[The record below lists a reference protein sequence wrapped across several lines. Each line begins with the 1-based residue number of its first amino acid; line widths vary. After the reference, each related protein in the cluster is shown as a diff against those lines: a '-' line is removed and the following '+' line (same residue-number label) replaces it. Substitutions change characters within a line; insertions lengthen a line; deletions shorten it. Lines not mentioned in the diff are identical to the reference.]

1 MPLCPQITNTP
12 ITVVLNSDFTVTSVI
27 PVLPATTIQVNAAIS
42 DAAAAS
48 AAAAAAAAVA
58 ATAVQTSANTI
69 VNASNQLTAI
79 NGNGITVYAG
89 SSPTSG
95 ARVVLNSSGLAGFNT
110 GGSATFAISASSGTV
125 EVTGGILSGGSITGT
140 SINVPSVASP
150 AFSVDALGAVV
161 ASNANIT
168 GTINSNAG
176 NIAGFT
182 LSSGVISAP
191 SSSLN
196 IYSNGTIQ
204 GGNSQ
209 TIFYGFANI
218 GGGTAGSERLIVTG
232 NSSFD
237 GTIVTTGA
245 ATINGELRAVFGQAN
260 PVTNAANVWISSTG
274 QIRRTTASS
283 ARYKENITDLRDV
296 AELDPKKLLKIP
308 VRAFSYKNDSIVAGD
323 DRAGILI
330 PGLIAEEVD
339 AIYPLAA
346 DYSNGQVENIND
358 RAILVNL
365 LALVQDLYK
374 EIATLKG
381 E

>member
-1 MPLCPQITNTP
+1 M
-12 ITVVLNSDFTVTSVI
+12 
-27 PVLPATTIQVNAAIS
+27 AT
-42 DAAAAS
+42 
-48 AAAAAAAAVA
+48 
-58 ATAVQTSANTI
+58 
-69 VNASNQLTAI
+69 
-79 NGNGITVYAG
+79 
-89 SSPTSG
+89 
-95 ARVVLNSSGLAGFNT
+95 
-110 GGSATFAISASSGTV
+110 
-125 EVTGGILSGGSITGT
+125 
-140 SINVPSVASP
+140 
-150 AFSVDALGAVV
+150 
-161 ASNANIT
+161 
-168 GTINSNAG
+168 
-176 NIAGFT
+176 
-182 LSSGVISAP
+182 
-191 SSSLN
+191 
-196 IYSNGTIQ
+196 
-204 GGNSQ
+204 Q

-237 GTIVTTGA
+237 GTIVTTGE

-381 E
+381 A

>member
-1 MPLCPQITNTP
+1 MALSAVSGTIGGFTIGSTN
-12 ITVVLNSDFTVTSVI
+12 IF
-27 PVLPATTIQVNAAIS
+27 
-42 DAAAAS
+42 
-48 AAAAAAAAVA
+48 
-58 ATAVQTSANTI
+58 
-69 VNASNQLTAI
+69 
-79 NGNGITVYAG
+79 AG
-89 SSPTSG
+89 SS
-95 ARVVLNSSGLAGFNT
+95 LD
-110 GGSATFAISASSGTV
+110 IQSSGT
-125 EVTGGILSGGSITGT
+125 II
-140 SINVPSVASP
+140 
-150 AFSVDALGAVV
+150 
-161 ASNANIT
+161 
-168 GTINSNAG
+168 
-176 NIAGFT
+176 
-182 LSSGVISAP
+182 
-191 SSSLN
+191 
-196 IYSNGTIQ
+196 

-209 TIFYGFANI
+209 TIFYGYANI

-283 ARYKENITDLRDV
+283 ERYKENITDLRDV
-296 AELDPKKLLKIP
+296 AELDPKKLLQIP
-308 VRAFSYKNDSIVAGD
+308 VRAFSYKDDSIVAGD

-346 DYSNGQVENIND
+346 DYADGQVENIND

-374 EIATLKG
+374 EIAILKG